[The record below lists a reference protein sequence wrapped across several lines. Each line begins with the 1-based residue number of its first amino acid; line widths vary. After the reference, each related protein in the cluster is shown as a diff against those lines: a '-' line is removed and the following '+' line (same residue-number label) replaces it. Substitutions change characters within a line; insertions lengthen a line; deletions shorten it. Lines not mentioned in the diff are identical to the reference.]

1 MKTNRTVL
9 CLEKIVK
16 KIVTLWFFQL
26 NTSPIFERIVWKD
39 SDDIFGWGKGKMKIV
54 QIRQKCSVA
63 RRFSFLNW
71 VVFIENLVLKSRF
84 IFYRFF
90 TALTHTFPFF
100 LVPFLFSSL
109 LALTYDSFYLLFLF
123 SVLDYKTKFSN
134 GKITKPGNKVN

>member
-100 LVPFLFSSL
+100 WFPFFFHPFLHSHTIHSIFFFSSL
-109 LALTYDSFYLLFLF
+109 CLS
-123 SVLDYKTKFSN
+123 TKRNFRM
-134 GKITKPGNKVN
+134 GK